1 MSYDFSIGEESF
13 NYTYNTAKMFY
24 SAIPEG
30 VRTLDGLTGQE
41 SLTPLL
47 AIYIYMV
54 ENKAECLHYE
64 PSNGWGSYE
73 GSLDL
78 IHNLT
83 KAALNNLDEIWE
95 VS

>member
-1 MSYDFSIGEESF
+1 MSYDFNIGEESF
-13 NYTYNTAKMFY
+13 NYMYNTAKMFY
-24 SAIPEG
+24 SAIPDG
-30 VRTLDGLTGQE
+30 VRTLDGLAGEQ
-41 SLTPLL
+41 SLAPLL

-54 ENKAECLHYE
+54 ENKAECLQYE

-78 IHNLT
+78 VHNLT
-83 KAALNNLDEIWE
+83 KAALNNLVEIWE

>member
-1 MSYDFSIGEESF
+1 MSYDFNIGEESF

-24 SAIPEG
+24 SAIPDG
-30 VRTLDGLTGQE
+30 VRTLDGLTGSQ
-41 SLTPLL
+41 SLAPLL

-54 ENKAECLHYE
+54 ENKAECLQYE